1 MADAAKRLVRC
12 PHCSTQMRV
21 STKKPV
27 IFCPTCKG
35 SIDLSSAPEASA
47 SPSPD
52 QPPPKNAPQ
61 QTPARSLGEYLG
73 RYWKTTRGGW
83 LLPVFFASLI
93 AIALSLLKPLIGL
106 RGIFFL
112 TATIGGLFVL
122 ALLAFLVIRTVAYTI
137 GRRRVVDEDAR
148 SIAARVAFASLVT
161 LLFPFAPLAVAE
173 IWGPNEGHVAGCLPT
188 LKQPQAQVLRVFDR
202 VGTVHRLTAAVR
214 GTAEEDTV
222 NAVAATEP
230 NTVAFAEPAIK
241 NTRIPAKEND
251 AEKRPKPAA
260 AKDAEGGA
268 KITPAKVEK
277 GGPDSAAAPDSNA
290 QENAAS
296 KQTQVPD
303 KAKAPVAED
312 SVRDREP
319 LTVHERDDAT
329 KKPTDMPPKKGESE
343 NTVVVAEGAGTTKEE
358 ALKDAF
364 RAAVRQVVGEVVD
377 AETLV
382 KNEDVVKD
390 QVLTYSDGF
399 VPEHQELSATHD
411 NGIFRVSIRA
421 QVRRRSVIMKLRAAN
436 VTTKEVAGQSIFG
449 ELVTQ

>member
-1 MADAAKRLVRC
+1 MASVARRLVRC
-12 PHCSTQMRV
+12 PHCSAQLRV

-35 SIDLSSAPEASA
+35 SIDLSSAAEASA

-52 QPPPKNAPQ
+52 QAPPKNAPQ

-83 LLPVFFASLI
+83 LLPVFFASLV

-122 ALLAFLVIRTVAYTI
+122 ALLAFLVTRTVAYTI

-161 LLFPFAPLAVAE
+161 LLFPFSPLAVAE
-173 IWGPNEGHVAGCLPT
+173 IWGPNEGHVAGCLPA

-202 VGTVHRLTAAVR
+202 VGAVHRLTAGVR

-251 AEKRPKPAA
+251 VEKRPKPAA

-268 KITPAKVEK
+268 KKITPAKVEK

-296 KQTQVPD
+296 KHTQIRD
-303 KAKAPVAED
+303 KPKALVDED
-312 SVRDREP
+312 SVRDRAP
-319 LTVHERDDAT
+319 VTAHERDDAA
-329 KKPTDMPPKKGESE
+329 KKPTEMPPKKGESE

-364 RAAVRQVVGEVVD
+364 APQSG
-377 AETLV
+377 
-382 KNEDVVKD
+382 KW
-390 QVLTYSDGF
+390 
-399 VPEHQELSATHD
+399 SA
-411 NGIFRVSIRA
+411 
-421 QVRRRSVIMKLRAAN
+421 RSLMPRH
-436 VTTKEVAGQSIFG
+436 S
-449 ELVTQ
+449 